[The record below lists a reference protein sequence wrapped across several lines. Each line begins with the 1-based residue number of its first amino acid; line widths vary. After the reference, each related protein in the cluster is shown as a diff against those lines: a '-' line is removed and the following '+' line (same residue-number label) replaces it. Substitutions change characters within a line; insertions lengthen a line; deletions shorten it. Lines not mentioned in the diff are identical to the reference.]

1 MDFPEGAKI
10 MSELNSAS
18 RSPVTAVIVGCGHRA
33 VIYAD
38 YALAHPDELKI
49 VGVADPNR
57 ERCLMAAKR
66 YGFPEENCFS
76 TAEELAAQP
85 RLADA
90 VINGTMDHQHVET
103 SLPFLEKGYHILLEK
118 PFAVNPEEMHR
129 LVSAA
134 RAHGSKV
141 MICHVLRYARFYQEI
156 KQRIVDG
163 MIGDIINIQL
173 AEHVSYHH
181 LSTSYVRGKW
191 ANSKKCRTS
200 MLLAKSCHDLDIM
213 MWMMN
218 PVRPKK
224 VSSVGSRMQF
234 RPENAPEGAG
244 TRCTKDCPLV
254 DTCRYSAK
262 RLYLEHPDKWAVYV
276 WAELENIENPT
287 DEDRINSFKNGNPYD
302 RCIYKCDNDVVD
314 HQSVLIEFEGGAT
327 GTFNMVGGSAKS
339 MRTIHV
345 IGTMGEIRGEFE
357 SGKFTVSRIDPDTPE
372 MFTDEE
378 FDLSEGG
385 GHGGGDETIV
395 EDFVRYLRTGEQSLS
410 CTAIE
415 NSVAGHLTV
424 FLADESRENGGE
436 VRTCEFWKY

>member
-1 MDFPEGAKI
+1 
-10 MSELNSAS
+10 MSDSNPTAQT
-18 RSPVTAVIVGCGHRA
+18 PVTAVIVGCGHRA

-57 ERCLMAAKR
+57 ERCLTAAKR
-66 YGFPEENCFS
+66 YGFPEENCFAS
-76 TAEELAAQP
+76 AGELAARP
-85 RLADA
+85 RFADA

-103 SLPFLEKGYHILLEK
+103 SLPLLAKGYDILLEK
-118 PFAVNPEEMHR
+118 PFAVNADEMR
-129 LVSAA
+129 ELVSAA
-134 RAHGSKV
+134 KESGSKV

-156 KQRIVDG
+156 KRRIADG
-163 MIGDIINIQL
+163 ELGDIVNIQL

-191 ANSKKCRTS
+191 ANSRICKTS
-200 MLLAKSCHDLDIM
+200 MLLAKSCHDMDIM

-218 PVRPKK
+218 PVKPKK
-224 VSSVGSRMQF
+224 VSSVGGRTQF

-254 DTCRYSAK
+254 DTCRYSSK
-262 RLYLEHPDKWAVYV
+262 RLYLNHPDNWTVYV
-276 WAELENIENPT
+276 WAELENLEHPT
-287 DEDRINSFKNGNPYD
+287 DEDRINSFRNGNPYD

-327 GTFNMVGGSAKS
+327 GTFNMIGGSAKS

-345 IGTMGEIRGEFE
+345 IGTKGEIRGEFE
-357 SGKFTVSRIDPDTPE
+357 SGKFTVSKIDPDMPE
-372 MFTDEE
+372 LYAEE
-378 FDLSEGG
+378 EIDLNDGG
-385 GHGGGDETIV
+385 GHGGGDEAIV

-436 VRTCEFWKY
+436 MKECHFENY